1 MRGPTILKAEDDK
14 TKQLNEHT
22 LVAVSGEAGD
32 TIQFAEYIQANV
44 QLYTMRNDTELSPN
58 AVANFVRGELAR
70 SLRSR
75 NPYMVNLLLG
85 GVDPI
90 SHKPHLYWIDYLA
103 SLAPVPY
110 AAHGYAQYYCLST
123 LDKHHHPDITLEQG
137 MKLLEMCT
145 DELKRRL
152 PIDYKGVLVKVVTK
166 DGVRKEEFDNNRIV
180 KIMMTKRQAELSL
193 EQETAAG
200 SPASKKAR
208 LEDDNLPDEDPRH
221 GALPLRRANGQQM
234 EDDER
239 HGRNI
244 LAAADQ
250 EEEELEEAA
259 ELDDNEDED
268 DDEDDDRPAIVAP
281 QRQKAPM
288 EGYGDL
294 YLDTINRKILD
305 FDFEKLCSVSLS
317 NINVY
322 ACLVCG
328 KYFQGRGPKS
338 HAYFHALEV
347 SHHVFV
353 NMGTKKVYVLP
364 EGYEVKN
371 KSLDDIKYVVDPSYT
386 KDEVVK
392 LDKEVTDAFD
402 LSGKRYRPGFVGM
415 NNIKAND
422 YLNVVVQ
429 SLAHVPPIRNYFLL
443 HEFPQPGTP
452 HLVLRF
458 GTLVRKLW
466 NTKAFRSHVS
476 PHELLQEIALR
487 SSKRFTLT
495 QQSDPV
501 EFLSWFLNNLH
512 LALGGSRKPSK
523 TPTSVVHAAFQGQ
536 LRIESQA
543 ITAHSDTQNARL
555 VFTESG
561 SINSQT
567 TPFLILTLDLPP
579 TPLFQSA
586 NRESII
592 PQVPLTTLLNKYNG
606 ITASEKL
613 AHRVRHRL
621 LHPLPP
627 YLMFHIKRFSKN
639 RFVSERNPTIVT
651 FPSPRSL
658 DMSPYVEPNPEIWP
672 PGEPILYDLVANIIL
687 DPTISAPGGTE
698 DAAEKGVNAASGA
711 SSSGAGAGTEKVS
724 WLVQL
729 QDKAMTAENTRVQ
742 SEQHT
747 GEQRG
752 PEWLEIQDL
761 FVKRAE
767 SETLF
772 TKEGYLM
779 VWERRKIPGM
789 ANRKG
794 KAASR

>member
-1 MRGPTILKAEDDK
+1 
-14 TKQLNEHT
+14 
-22 LVAVSGEAGD
+22 
-32 TIQFAEYIQANV
+32 
-44 QLYTMRNDTELSPN
+44 
-58 AVANFVRGELAR
+58 
-70 SLRSR
+70 
-75 NPYMVNLLLG
+75 
-85 GVDPI
+85 
-90 SHKPHLYWIDYLA
+90 
-103 SLAPVPY
+103 
-110 AAHGYAQYYCLST
+110 
-123 LDKHHHPDITLEQG
+123 
-137 MKLLEMCT
+137 
-145 DELKRRL
+145 
-152 PIDYKGVLVKVVTK
+152 
-166 DGVRKEEFDNNRIV
+166 
-180 KIMMTKRQAELSL
+180 MMPKRQAELSL
-193 EQETAAG
+193 EEDLPAG
-200 SPASKKAR
+200 SPASKR
-208 LEDDNLPDEDPRH
+208 VRVEDEASEQETASH
-221 GALPLRRANGQQM
+221 GALPLRRASGQETEQHERNG
-234 EDDER
+234 E
-239 HGRNI
+239 NI

-250 EEEELEEAA
+250 EQEELNEAA
-259 ELDDNEDED
+259 QEAESESSDGDED
-268 DDEDDDRPAIVAP
+268 DDKPVIAAP
-281 QRQKAPM
+281 QRQSEPM
-288 EGYGDL
+288 EGYSDL
-294 YLDTINRKILD
+294 YLDTINRGILD
-305 FDFEKLCSVSLS
+305 FDFEKQCSVSLS

-347 SHHVFV
+347 GHHVFI

-364 EGYEVKN
+364 EGYEVQN
-371 KSLDDIKYVVDPSYT
+371 KSLEDIKYVVDPYYS
-386 KDEVVK
+386 KEEVSK
-392 LDKEVTDAFD
+392 LDKEVHDAFD
-402 LSGKRYRPGFVGM
+402 LAGARYRPGFVGM

-429 SLAHVPPIRNYFLL
+429 LLAHVFPIRNYFLL
-443 HEFPQPGTP
+443 HDFPALGTP
-452 HLVLRF
+452 QLVHRF
-458 GTLVRKLW
+458 STLVRKLW
-466 NTKAFRSHVS
+466 NPKAFRSHVS
-476 PHELLQEIALR
+476 PHELLQEIAIR

-501 EFLSWFLNNLH
+501 DFLSWFLNNLH
-512 LALGGSRKPSK
+512 LALGGSKKPSK
-523 TPTSVVHAAFQGQ
+523 NPTSVIQAAFQGH
-536 LRIESQA
+536 LKIESQA

-561 SINSQT
+561 TINSQT
-567 TPFLILTLDLPP
+567 IPYLILTLDLPP

-627 YLMFHIKRFSKN
+627 YLFFHIKRFSQN

-687 DPTISAPGGTE
+687 DPTTAAPGATE
-698 DAAEKGVNAASGA
+698 EAAADKGVNAAGGS
-711 SSSGAGAGTEKVS
+711 SSSGAGGGSEKVA

-729 QDKAMTAENTRVQ
+729 HDKAMEAENTRHQ
-742 SEQHT
+742 AQHA

-772 TKEGYLM
+772 TREGYLM
-779 VWERRKIPGM
+779 VWERRKVPGM
-789 ANRKG
+789 SNRKG
-794 KAASR
+794 KAAAK